1 MMRLRRTGCILL
13 LLFAAWFCR
22 AEQFGEISIE
32 MVPGMIE
39 EPRGET
45 GCFIREFRL
54 PGRLILPI
62 EDREPER
69 YGF

>member
-54 PGRLILPI
+54 
-62 EDREPER
+62 DRPRFAEMCR
-69 YGF
+69 DGLFT